1 MPDVT
6 QPGITFE
13 HVWKRF
19 LRTERHTALRD
30 LIPSLIKRAVR
41 PGHELKEK

>member
-1 MPDVT
+1 MT

-19 LRTERHTALRD
+19 CRTERHTALRD

-41 PGHELKEK
+41 RAARAEEK